1 MYAVR
6 RQVLKRRTREKHGQQ
21 ASYSVTIYNAITR
34 LGTGSELISINAN
47 LTIEINVNDYEQ
59 VIRNGKSR
67 LLGTMTKVPGAS
79 SFLKGKVD
87 ETIEE
92 EVKKNLEQTLP
103 SKLADE
109 LTKGL
114 QEEGVQASVSVSL
127 AYQ

>member
-1 MYAVR
+1 MV
-6 RQVLKRRTREKHGQQ
+6 E
-21 ASYSVTIYNAITR
+21 
-34 LGTGSELISINAN
+34 INAK
-47 LTIEINVNDYEQ
+47 LSIQISVEDYEQ
-59 VIRNGKSR
+59 VVRNDKGT

-103 SKLADE
+103 GKLADE
-109 LTKGL
+109 LTKDL

-127 AYQ
+127 TY

>member
-1 MYAVR
+1 
-6 RQVLKRRTREKHGQQ
+6 
-21 ASYSVTIYNAITR
+21 
-34 LGTGSELISINAN
+34 LGTGSELININAN

-59 VIRNGKSR
+59 VIRNDKGS

>member
-1 MYAVR
+1 
-6 RQVLKRRTREKHGQQ
+6 
-21 ASYSVTIYNAITR
+21 
-34 LGTGSELISINAN
+34 LININAN
-47 LTIEINVNDYEQ
+47 LTIEIHVNDYEQ
-59 VIRNGKSR
+59 VIRNDKGR

>member
-1 MYAVR
+1 MVD
-6 RQVLKRRTREKHGQQ
+6 
-21 ASYSVTIYNAITR
+21 INAKLSIQ
-34 LGTGSELISINAN
+34 ISI
-47 LTIEINVNDYEQ
+47 EDYEQ
-59 VIRNGKSR
+59 VVRNDKGR

-87 ETIEE
+87 ETIEK

-103 SKLADE
+103 GKLADE

-127 AYQ
+127 TY

>member
-1 MYAVR
+1 MVD
-6 RQVLKRRTREKHGQQ
+6 
-21 ASYSVTIYNAITR
+21 
-34 LGTGSELISINAN
+34 INAN
-47 LTIEINVNDYEQ
+47 LSIKISVEDYEQ
-59 VIRNGKSR
+59 VVRNDKGR

-87 ETIEE
+87 ETIEK

-103 SKLADE
+103 GKLADE

-127 AYQ
+127 TY

>member
-1 MYAVR
+1 
-6 RQVLKRRTREKHGQQ
+6 
-21 ASYSVTIYNAITR
+21 
-34 LGTGSELISINAN
+34 LININAN
-47 LTIEINVNDYEQ
+47 LTIEIHVNDYEQ
-59 VIRNGKSR
+59 VIRKDKGR
-67 LLGTMTKVPGAS
+67 LLDTMTKVQGAS

>member
-1 MYAVR
+1 V
-6 RQVLKRRTREKHGQQ
+6 VD
-21 ASYSVTIYNAITR
+21 
-34 LGTGSELISINAN
+34 INAN

-59 VIRNGKSR
+59 VIRNDKGR

-92 EVKKNLEQTLP
+92 QVKKNLEQTLP

>member
-1 MYAVR
+1 M
-6 RQVLKRRTREKHGQQ
+6 
-21 ASYSVTIYNAITR
+21 IN
-34 LGTGSELISINAN
+34 INAN
-47 LTIEINVNDYEQ
+47 LTIEIHVNDYEQ
-59 VIRNGKSR
+59 VIRNDKGH

>member
-1 MYAVR
+1 MVD
-6 RQVLKRRTREKHGQQ
+6 
-21 ASYSVTIYNAITR
+21 
-34 LGTGSELISINAN
+34 INAN

-59 VIRNGKSR
+59 VIRNDKGR
-67 LLGTMTKVPGAS
+67 LLGTMTRVPGAS

>member
-1 MYAVR
+1 MVDIDAKLR
-6 RQVLKRRTREKHGQQ
+6 
-21 ASYSVTIYNAITR
+21 
-34 LGTGSELISINAN
+34 
-47 LTIEINVNDYEQ
+47 IEISVEDYEQ
-59 VIRNGKSR
+59 VVRNDKGR

-79 SFLKGKVD
+79 SFVQGKVD

-103 SKLADE
+103 RKLADE

-127 AYQ
+127 TY